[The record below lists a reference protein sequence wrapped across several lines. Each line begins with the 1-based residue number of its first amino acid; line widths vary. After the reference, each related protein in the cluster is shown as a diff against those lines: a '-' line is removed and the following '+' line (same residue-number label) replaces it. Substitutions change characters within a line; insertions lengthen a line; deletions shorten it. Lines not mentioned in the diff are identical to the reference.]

1 MNDIQI
7 FNSQEFG
14 QIRISG
20 TSDNPL
26 FCLTDICRVL
36 EIQPSVTKK
45 RLKQDGVNLIKVI
58 DAYGREQLATFVTEQ
73 NLYKVIMRSDKPQ
86 AEQFQ
91 DWICGEI
98 LPSIRKHGAY
108 MTPAAIEQA
117 LSDPDFIIGLA
128 TQLKT
133 EKQRV
138 KQLADENKHK
148 EQIIEGLV
156 ANISLADMRQRITQ
170 IIRKNGVANARGSY
184 HLLYNEFNAKYHI
197 NVYTRMN
204 NIVYKGNAMD
214 YIEKELNML
223 PQLYDLTCKLFEDS
237 YDSLMKS
244 WGKTIQRATCERN
257 LAKRKLLP

>member
-26 FCLTDICRVL
+26 FCLADICRVL
-36 EIQPSVTKK
+36 DIQPSVTKK

-148 EQIIEGLV
+148 E
-156 ANISLADMRQRITQ
+156 
-170 IIRKNGVANARGSY
+170 
-184 HLLYNEFNAKYHI
+184 
-197 NVYTRMN
+197 
-204 NIVYKGNAMD
+204 
-214 YIEKELNML
+214 
-223 PQLYDLTCKLFEDS
+223 
-237 YDSLMKS
+237 
-244 WGKTIQRATCERN
+244 
-257 LAKRKLLP
+257 